1 MGQGTVTPDLGN
13 RAGHNGPMAR
23 HHRPPRQPLPLGPW
37 AVLVGILGAVGL
49 GLAVLPSPRQA
60 AGLRPSLPQ
69 LSPQR
74 LSPQRPS
81 APLPAERA
89 PAPVAGLEGVEAAQ
103 LLAQLAAADA
113 AWIPRAEPLPDGRI
127 RYHYRR
133 RPGEPELSLAEI
145 QALIAHP
152 PAFTRERTAIAEL
165 LALLTVAGV
174 RIQIIQPRK
183 AGAAAEWDPRSRSL
197 RIKPSVLGSG
207 SRQFAEVLNHEAIHV
222 AQSCRGGG
230 ISAPPRPLGLSEQ
243 LPAQLATVLQEPLYS
258 RASPAEQRLER
269 EAYANQQLL
278 ELGALLVRSHCGLQ
292 DQA

>member
-1 MGQGTVTPDLGN
+1 
-13 RAGHNGPMAR
+13 MAR

-49 GLAVLPSPRQA
+49 GLAVLPPTRQA

-89 PAPVAGLEGVEAAQ
+89 PAPAPVAGLEGVEAAQ

-113 AWIPRAEPLPDGRI
+113 AWIPRAEPLSDGRI

-165 LALLTVAGV
+165 LELLTVAGV

-222 AQSCRGGG
+222 AQSCRSGG